1 MPAMHLGLLDQEIG
15 AISAEQQQKMRRVM
29 VTVVSKLCGES
40 LGNSRRRR
48 RNSVLEQSNSGQM
61 LRQQRER
68 LTGKWQGP
76 LVVPPGSVMVCLG
89 LGSFADDLAAELLVR
104 ILRDQKIDAR
114 HFSVSD
120 GGPPPGAS
128 TDAVAIVY
136 LVSAFPGPERDA
148 SGAVAERVR
157 ELLPG
162 AFLVNVFLPG
172 VSAQPASITPV
183 GNADDTVTSFA
194 QALQICLDQQRE
206 RIKN

>member
-1 MPAMHLGLLDQEIG
+1 
-15 AISAEQQQKMRRVM
+15 
-29 VTVVSKLCGES
+29 
-40 LGNSRRRR
+40 
-48 RNSVLEQSNSGQM
+48 M

-89 LGSFADDLAAELLVR
+89 LGSFGDDIAAELLVR

-128 TDAVAIVY
+128 TDGVAIVY
-136 LVSAFPGPERDA
+136 LVSAFPGPERER

-162 AFLVNVFLPG
+162 ALLLNVFLPG

-183 GNADDTVTSFA
+183 GHAHDTVTSFA

-206 RIKN
+206 RTKS

>member
-1 MPAMHLGLLDQEIG
+1 
-15 AISAEQQQKMRRVM
+15 M
-29 VTVVSKLCGES
+29 VSVVSNLCGES

-89 LGSFADDLAAELLVR
+89 LGSPYDDLAAELLVR

-128 TDAVAIVY
+128 TDGVAIVY
-136 LVSAFPGPERDA
+136 LVSAFPGPERDG
-148 SGAVAERVR
+148 SGAVADRVR
-157 ELLPG
+157 ELLPD
-162 AFLVNVFLPG
+162 ALRLNVFLPG
-172 VSAQPASITPV
+172 VADQAAAIPPA

-194 QALQICLDQQRE
+194 QALQICLEHERE
-206 RIKN
+206 RAKN